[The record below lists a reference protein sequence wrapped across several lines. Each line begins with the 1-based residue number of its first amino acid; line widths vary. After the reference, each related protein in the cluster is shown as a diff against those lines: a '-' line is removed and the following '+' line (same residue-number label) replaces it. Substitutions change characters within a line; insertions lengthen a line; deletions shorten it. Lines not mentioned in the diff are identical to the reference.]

1 MLPNWLYG
9 KSLRKLQE
17 ILNSGGQ
24 TAAGVSYSNTESG
37 LEATN
42 AQAAIDEVVA
52 DLNTKAAQSTVSTLS
67 DTVTTLTGTVNGK
80 VSWSD
85 YAQLG
90 AVNLLPNTATTQ
102 TVNGITFTVNSD
114 GSVTVTGTATAN
126 AVFILCPASKWKDI
140 SKSGSYTLT
149 GCPDGGSGT
158 TYWMQ
163 AEFTDDGSVKNFIDY
178 GSGRTNEI
186 TDGLIMGSSQ
196 NIYIVIANGYAITD
210 SLTFYPMLT
219 LASYTGSYVPY
230 AKTNAE
236 LTSDISD
243 LSSNFDTYKSL
254 SGKLVGAFS
263 WNTTDTFTRGGINMN
278 SGGPRILY
286 GGRGS
291 QNSFLIM
298 LAANSGEYVVLADPN
313 SIINSFTWTI
323 TNGIGVF
330 QIKFN
335 SVYGSS
341 MNYGIV

>member
-42 AQAAIDEVVA
+42 AQDAIDEVVT

-80 VSWSD
+80 VGWSD

-90 AVNLLPNTATTQ
+90 AVNFLPITATTQ
-102 TVNGITFTVNSD
+102 TVNGITLTVNDD
-114 GSVTVTGTATAN
+114 GSITANGTATALVSVN
-126 AVFILCPASKWKDI
+126 ISGDI
-140 SKSGSYTLT
+140 ALDGEYKLS
-149 GCPDGGSGT
+149 GCPSGGGNSTYSLRLYDSSNNNLGEDIGSET
-158 TYWMQ
+158 TITVDNKICHVNIIIRDAQ
-163 AEFTDDGSVKNFIDY
+163 TVTD
-178 GSGRTNEI
+178 
-186 TDGLIMGSSQ
+186 
-196 NIYIVIANGYAITD
+196 
-210 SLTFYPMLT
+210 LTFRPMIAP
-219 LASYTGSYVPY
+219 ASYTGSYVPY

-243 LSSNFDTYKSL
+243 LSSNFYTYKSL
-254 SGKLVGAFS
+254 SGKLVGVFS
-263 WNTTDTFTRGGINMN
+263 WNTTDTFTRGGIDMN

-298 LAANSGEYVVLADPN
+298 LPANSGEYVVLADPN